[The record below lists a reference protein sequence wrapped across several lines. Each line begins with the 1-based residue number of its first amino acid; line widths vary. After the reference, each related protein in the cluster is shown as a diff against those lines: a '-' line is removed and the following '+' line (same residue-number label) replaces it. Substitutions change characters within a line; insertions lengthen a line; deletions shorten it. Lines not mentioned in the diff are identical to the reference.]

1 MHSRRDVLALACAG
15 CAAFAARPLLAFSSD
30 PVPALSFERILAA
43 AESEP
48 AVLEAARGYRE
59 GLEQQFNAHS
69 RTKSAL
75 PRRTPSV
82 RQISDRAKQVLIVF
96 EVSNRQLYDRR
107 YRRPTWPGGGS
118 GITIGIGY
126 DIGYVDETW
135 LEEDWA
141 THASP
146 PVRETLKSACGL
158 RGTKARDRLAQF
170 QSIDIP
176 WESALKQFES
186 VVLPLYTAE
195 TEAALSNTDKL
206 SADSLGA
213 LVSLGYNRGPSYGGT
228 SPNRA
233 EMVRIAGHMKF
244 GRFDR
249 IPKEIRDMK
258 RIWASDPSLKGLLT
272 RRDAEAALFEMGL
285 ASGGRS

>member
-1 MHSRRDVLALACAG
+1 MQSRRDLLALACAG
-15 CAAFAARPLLAFSSD
+15 CAALAARPLLALGSD
-30 PVPALSFERILAA
+30 PAPVLSFEQILAA

-48 AVLEAARGYRE
+48 AMLEAARSYRE

-69 RTKSAL
+69 RTKAAL
-75 PRRTPSV
+75 PRRTPST
-82 RQISDRAKQVLIVF
+82 RQISDRAKQMLIVF
-96 EVSNRQLYDRR
+96 EVSSRQLYERK
-107 YRRPTWPGGGS
+107 YRKPIWPGGSS

-126 DIGYVDETW
+126 DVGYVDTAW

-141 THASP
+141 AHAP
-146 PVRETLKSACGL
+146 PKVRETLKPACGL
-158 RGTKARDRLAQF
+158 RGTKARDRLAEF
-170 QSIDIP
+170 QSVDIA

-186 VVLPLYTAE
+186 VVLPLYIAE

-244 GRFDR
+244 SRFDR

-258 RIWASDPSLKGLLT
+258 RIWAGDPSLKGLLA
-272 RRDAEAALFEMGL
+272 RRDAEAALFEAGL
-285 ASGGRS
+285 A